1 MSRIVVIGGVAAGM
15 SAASQAKRRQPHA
28 EVIALERGTDV
39 SYGACGMPYNIA
51 DPERNVEDL
60 VVITAER
67 FRRERNLDL
76 RLRHEAASL
85 DVASKSLRVRD
96 LEAGREYELGFDKLV
111 IATGAEAVR
120 PSLPGLDL
128 PGVFVLRDLTHAV
141 AIRDH
146 LRERS
151 PRRAVIVGA
160 GYIGLEMAES
170 FVRRGLDVTV
180 LEMMKQVVP
189 GWHTEIAQRVQEEL
203 ARHGV
208 HVRTGI
214 AVEAVAKGTAD
225 AELEVTADGERFP
238 ADIVLVAVGVRPSV
252 HLAKEAGLT
261 LGKSGAIAV
270 DDHQRTNAADIFAA
284 GDCAEAYHRILGR
297 PVWIPLGDTANKQGK
312 TAGANAAGEDETFPG
327 IVGSA
332 GFKVFDLE
340 VARTGLGTPEIE
352 ELGCN
357 AIQALS
363 RHPSFAHSYPGA
375 RPLTTIVFAES
386 PGGRVLGVQM
396 VGAGTVAKRV
406 DVWATAIHAG
416 MTVSDVE
423 GLDLV
428 YAPPLSPVYDPILIA
443 ATVTR
448 KKVAK
453 AARQKG

>member
-28 EVIALERGTDV
+28 EVIALERGIHV

-51 DPERNVEDL
+51 DPGRNVEDL

-85 DVASKSLRVRD
+85 DAGNKSLHVRD
-96 LEAGREYELGFDKLV
+96 LEARREYELGFDKLV
-111 IATGAEAVR
+111 IATGAEAVT
-120 PSLPGLDL
+120 PPLPGLDL

-146 LRERS
+146 LQKRS
-151 PRRAVIVGA
+151 PRRAIIIGA

-180 LEMMKQVVP
+180 LEMMEQIVP
-189 GWHTEIAQRVQEEL
+189 GWHTEIAQRIGEEL
-203 ARHGV
+203 ERNGV

-214 AVEAVAKGTAD
+214 AVEEVAQAASGA
-225 AELEVTADGERFP
+225 ALEVTAGGERFP
-238 ADIVLVAVGVRPSV
+238 ADIVLVAVGVRPTV
-252 HLAKEAGLT
+252 HLARKAGLA

-270 DDHQRTNAADIFAA
+270 DDHQRTSAADIFAA

-297 PVWIPLGDTANKQGK
+297 PVWIPLGDTANKEGK
-312 TAGANAAGEDETFPG
+312 VAGANATGDDETFPG

-340 VARTGLGTPEIE
+340 VARTGLGTVEIE
-352 ELGCN
+352 ELGGN
-357 AIQALS
+357 AIEALS
-363 RHPSFAHSYPGA
+363 RHPSFAHGYPGA
-375 RPLTTIVFAES
+375 KPLTTVVFAEAPS
-386 PGGRVLGVQM
+386 GRVLGVQM
-396 VGAGTVAKRV
+396 VGAGTVATRV
-406 DVWATAIHAG
+406 DVWATALHAG
-416 MTVSDVE
+416 MTVGNVE

-443 ATVTR
+443 ATVAR
-448 KKVAK
+448 KQVAK
-453 AARQKG
+453 AARPGG